1 MQTRKQEEIDRCIKF
16 GEALNPF
23 KLIIDVAK
31 LIGVLLILPFISL
44 LLRIAYKKGSIY
56 EVKK

>member
-31 LIGVLLILPFISL
+31 LILGICGNN
-44 LLRIAYKKGSIY
+44 KT
-56 EVKK
+56 